1 MQVFLFG
8 LGYSATALAKRL
20 VADGV
25 PVAGTTRDS
34 EKCTALRAQG
44 VQAFLV
50 GDNGN
55 PIGAEA
61 EACRDAV
68 RQASHVINSCPPF
81 RGAIGQGKSFDDAG
95 LRLLR
100 VSLEQAHDSPALS
113 LRWCGYL
120 SSTVVYG
127 DHQGA
132 EVDESSATVALEKN
146 PVEKN
151 PVEKNPV
158 EKDPS
163 GEEDASDGIALA
175 YRRAFNRLQSE
186 SAWQEWCANHGVAF
200 ACFRLAGIYGPGRNA
215 FLALRKGT
223 ARRIVRDNHLT
234 GRIHQDDI
242 ATALRAALQIS
253 QTSQNSAQSVCGVFN
268 LCDDAPAAPAE
279 VMAYAAELLGLAPP
293 PAEPWAEAQKTL
305 SPMASSFYQGSRRVR
320 ARRTKEVLDWKPQYP
335 SYREGLQALL
345 QSLETELET
354 E

>member
-68 RQASHVINSCPPF
+68 RRASHVINSCPPF

-132 EVDESSATVALEKN
+132 EVDESSATVAL
-146 PVEKN
+146 
-151 PVEKNPV
+151 EKNPV

-242 ATALRAALQIS
+242 ATALLLALVRS
-253 QTSQNSAQSVCGVFN
+253 ESVPESVSGVFN

-279 VMAYAAELLGLAPP
+279 VMAYAAELLGLVPP
-293 PAEPWAEAQKTL
+293 PAEPWAEAEKTL

-345 QSLETELET
+345 QSLETE
-354 E
+354 